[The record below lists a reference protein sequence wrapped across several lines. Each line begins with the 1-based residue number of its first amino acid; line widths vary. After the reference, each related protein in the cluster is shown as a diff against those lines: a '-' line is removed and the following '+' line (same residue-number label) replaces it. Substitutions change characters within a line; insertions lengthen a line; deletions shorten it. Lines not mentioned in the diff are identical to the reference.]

1 MSLACHCYR
10 IFEAIQN
17 ENTSAEIICS
27 ILHENDILCKEI
39 KRLSTDT
46 WKIQFRW
53 SESRYNDSL
62 IKYLLKISKEW
73 YDPFT
78 RYLQHIDRQKR
89 NEWLSDKDTNI
100 KEDELKQ
107 LLLDNLADYLPGF
120 KYLFEYSWDSY
131 DDNNNLHKGDFIIA
145 SDSGAFHHAV
155 NSKALK
161 CKKYITLIGATFTNF
176 TIELIDNDEIIM
188 QNLKEFHNSQGNY
201 FLRIDFQ
208 FIITINHNKLTHPS
222 QQEES
227 PSILNT
233 GTITITAAAAVV
245 VGYLICRTFSRRDD

>member
-1 MSLACHCYR
+1 MSLACHCYNCN
-10 IFEAIQN
+10 EAIQN

-39 KRLSTDT
+39 KRLSTNT
-46 WKIQFRW
+46 WKTQFKW

-89 NEWLSDKDTNI
+89 NEWLSDKDKNI

-107 LLLDNLADYLPGF
+107 LLLDNLADYLSGF

-145 SDSGAFHHAV
+145 SDSDAV

-176 TIELIDNDEIIM
+176 TIELIDINDEIIM
-188 QNLKEFHNSQGNY
+188 QNLKEFHNNQE
-201 FLRIDFQ
+201 
-208 FIITINHNKLTHPS
+208 INHNKLTHPS
-222 QQEES
+222 QQEKS

-233 GTITITAAAAVV
+233 VTV
-245 VGYLICRTFSRRDD
+245 VGIALIAFN

>member
-1 MSLACHCYR
+1 MSLACHCYSCNVDYPEFIYPSSDTQNLILQICKG

-145 SDSGAFHHAV
+145 SDSGAFHHA
-155 NSKALK
+155 S
-161 CKKYITLIGATFTNF
+161 
-176 TIELIDNDEIIM
+176 
-188 QNLKEFHNSQGNY
+188 
-201 FLRIDFQ
+201 R
-208 FIITINHNKLTHPS
+208 INHNKLTHPS

>member
-1 MSLACHCYR
+1 MSLACHCYSCNVDYPEFIYPSSDTQNLILQICKG

-27 ILHENDILCKEI
+27 ILHE
-39 KRLSTDT
+39 
-46 WKIQFRW
+46 W

-145 SDSGAFHHAV
+145 SDSGAFHHA
-155 NSKALK
+155 S
-161 CKKYITLIGATFTNF
+161 
-176 TIELIDNDEIIM
+176 
-188 QNLKEFHNSQGNY
+188 
-201 FLRIDFQ
+201 R
-208 FIITINHNKLTHPS
+208 INHNKLTHPS

>member
-1 MSLACHCYR
+1 MSLACHCYSCNVDYPEF
-10 IFEAIQN
+10 IYPSSDTQN
-17 ENTSAEIICS
+17 LILQICKEFLKLFKMK
-27 ILHENDILCKEI
+27 ILQKLFLNDILCKEI

-46 WKIQFRW
+46 WKTQFKW

-107 LLLDNLADYLPGF
+107 LLLDNLADYLSGF

-131 DDNNNLHKGDFIIA
+131 DDNNNLHKGDFIFA
-145 SDSGAFHHAV
+145 SDSDAV
-155 NSKALK
+155 KTKALK

-188 QNLKEFHNSQGNY
+188 QNLKEFHNNQE
-201 FLRIDFQ
+201 
-208 FIITINHNKLTHPS
+208 INHNKLTHPS

-233 GTITITAAAAVV
+233 GTITITAAAAAV
-245 VGYLICRTFSRRDD
+245 VGYLIC

>member
-1 MSLACHCYR
+1 MK
-10 IFEAIQN
+10 
-17 ENTSAEIICS
+17 
-27 ILHENDILCKEI
+27 ILQQKLFVQYYMKI
-39 KRLSTDT
+39 KRLSTNT
-46 WKIQFRW
+46 WKTQFKW

-89 NEWLSDKDTNI
+89 NEWLSDKDKNI

-107 LLLDNLADYLPGF
+107 LLLDNLADYLSGF

-176 TIELIDNDEIIM
+176 TIELIDINDEIIM
-188 QNLKEFHNSQGNY
+188 QNLKEFHNNQE
-201 FLRIDFQ
+201 
-208 FIITINHNKLTHPS
+208 INHNKLTHPS
-222 QQEES
+222 QQ
-227 PSILNT
+227 
-233 GTITITAAAAVV
+233 GTITITAAAAAV
-245 VGYLICRTFSRRDD
+245 VGYLICRTFLRRDD

>member
-1 MSLACHCYR
+1 MK
-10 IFEAIQN
+10 
-17 ENTSAEIICS
+17 
-27 ILHENDILCKEI
+27 ILQQKLFVQYYMKI

-145 SDSGAFHHAV
+145 SDSDAV

-188 QNLKEFHNSQGNY
+188 QNLKEFHNSQ
-201 FLRIDFQ
+201 
-208 FIITINHNKLTHPS
+208 
-222 QQEES
+222 EES